1 LKQDSRQQ
9 QDEFVEHMYLVYN
22 DFNEMVKSEGIH
34 NVLTDLEN
42 VYPELYSNLIQE
54 VIKRHN
60 IKKNGTL
67 LTKC

>member
-1 LKQDSRQQ
+1 
-9 QDEFVEHMYLVYN
+9 MYLVYN